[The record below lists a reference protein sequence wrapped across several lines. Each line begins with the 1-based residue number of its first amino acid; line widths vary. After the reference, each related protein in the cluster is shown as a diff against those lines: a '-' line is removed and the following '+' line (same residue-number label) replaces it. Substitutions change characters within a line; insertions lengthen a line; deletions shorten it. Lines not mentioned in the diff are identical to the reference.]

1 MFAKEIIMGMQEN
14 WHKFVDLTKAKSNS
28 HMKAARYW
36 DTVNNVLSLMMI
48 FLGAITTALAL
59 INGVPAL
66 VVAGIAGVTTLFS
79 TVSAF
84 LRPNDRK
91 TLQADASKEFRTL
104 MLKMVRCETER
115 EYEELWKELNSAI
128 VDEPFL
134 PKKYVTPMKMDWSI
148 TPELTLVIDE
158 KEKEVAAAL
167 GASQDLKIDIPC
179 VEVQSNSIERGS
191 DNALFNEREDI
202 KVDKEEIEL
211 ANRN

>member
-1 MFAKEIIMGMQEN
+1 MGMREN
-14 WHKFVDLTKAKSNS
+14 WQKFVDLTKAKSNS

-179 VEVQSNSIERGS
+179 DEVQLNGIERGS

>member
-1 MFAKEIIMGMQEN
+1 MGMREN
-14 WHKFVDLTKAKSNS
+14 WQKFVDLTKAKSNS

-179 VEVQSNSIERGS
+179 DEVQSNGIERGS